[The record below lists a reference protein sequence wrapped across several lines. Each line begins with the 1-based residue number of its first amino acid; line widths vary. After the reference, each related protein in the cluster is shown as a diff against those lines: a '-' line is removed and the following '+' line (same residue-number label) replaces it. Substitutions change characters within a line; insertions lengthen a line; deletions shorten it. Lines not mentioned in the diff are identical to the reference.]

1 MSCRCSRA
9 KAGFVVAAAFAV
21 VLAVYVRLV
30 RPWHRR
36 WGATDGEVVRPLPG
50 DELIPEPK
58 HDVTHALL
66 INASPGEVWPW
77 IAQMGQGRG
86 GLYSYD
92 GLENLAGCDI
102 HSVDC
107 MLPELQDLQ
116 PGDVVSLRRG
126 DNPSFLVDSLEPARF
141 LLLRSRDPKTNRPLS
156 ADDPKTGGWAAT
168 WVFFLEEAEGGST
181 RLIVRY
187 RAKGAHYGLE
197 AVHFVMERKML
208 LGIRARAEAGALE
221 AEAAAP

>member
-1 MSCRCSRA
+1 M
-9 KAGFVVAAAFAV
+9 
-21 VLAVYVRLV
+21 
-30 RPWHRR
+30 HRR
-36 WGATDGEVVRPLPG
+36 WGATDEEVVRPLPG

-58 HDVTHALL
+58 YDVTHALL

-126 DNPSFLVDSLEPARF
+126 DNPSFVVDGLEPARF
-141 LLLRSRDPKTNRPLS
+141 LLLRSRDSKTNLPLS
-156 ADDPKTGGWAAT
+156 VDDPKAGDWAAT
-168 WVFFLEEAEGGST
+168 WVFFLEEAKGGST
-181 RLIVRY
+181 RLVVRH
-187 RAKGAHYGLE
+187 RMKGAHYGLE
-197 AVHFVMERKML
+197 GVHFVMERKMM

-221 AEAAAP
+221 AEAAAPCC